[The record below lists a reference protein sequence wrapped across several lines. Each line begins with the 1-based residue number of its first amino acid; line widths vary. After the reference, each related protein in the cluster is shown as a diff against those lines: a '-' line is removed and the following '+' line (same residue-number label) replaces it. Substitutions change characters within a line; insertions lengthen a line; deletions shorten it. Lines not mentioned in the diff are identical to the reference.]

1 MAKIISGDKSGGQY
15 SADLQTVINLLDGH
29 DAGASAPTNP
39 VEGQIWF
46 DTGASRVK
54 IYNGTT
60 FIALPIEISGAN
72 QGAIAGGTGIVD
84 LDLRVFASGVVD
96 EDLGTGI
103 SNNETLASALAVKT
117 YVDASVLTQTGTTIS
132 NPILTGTIRGS
143 GTMIL
148 DPDPDGANGTL
159 RINGNLDVQGTT
171 TTLNSASTTDHFI
184 RLDSDVTAENAIVN
198 GAGIVLGASIDD
210 GYSATDDRHSLTY
223 DNTNDRW
230 VSSDGFEALS
240 YNIGANTIITATGD
254 WRGNTI
260 RIDEGGTGQGT
271 KIGFNY
277 LSDTPDDF
285 LAATPGEV
293 VVVNANNDG
302 LIFSSSTVDISLV
315 GDWARKNGGSTGTV
329 IGDPTA
335 DNSVLH
341 YDGTDYAFVNADT
354 LAVKLGAT
362 DDVSVASVS
371 TSGNIK
377 QQVTYK

>member
-277 LSDTPDDF
+277 LSDTPDAV
-285 LAATPGEV
+285 LRSSTRSRL
-293 VVVNANNDG
+293 VVVNTNNDG
-302 LIFSSSTVDISLV
+302 
-315 GDWARKNGGSTGTV
+315 
-329 IGDPTA
+329 
-335 DNSVLH
+335 
-341 YDGTDYAFVNADT
+341 
-354 LAVKLGAT
+354 
-362 DDVSVASVS
+362 
-371 TSGNIK
+371 
-377 QQVTYK
+377 